1 MQTSI
6 VRFGLPPAPAR
17 TRPWLWVAIALLAA
31 FLLAPQRAL
40 AQACEDPKVL
50 RFSIIPTQ
58 ESVREL
64 TLYKPVLDLLS
75 KNTGKKIEFYMPTS
89 YASVVEALLGKW
101 VDVAVLGPE
110 SYLIAK
116 TQGAVIDV
124 FATYS
129 KKKDGVQEAGPG
141 FKSILITKKGSKF
154 TTVESTKGSVMLL
167 VDPASTSGSLIP
179 ESQFGGKVIKM
190 PLKQYFSR
198 VAFSGGHDLSTIAV
212 FDGKADTA
220 FVATHRFMNT
230 LTSSKSRMKTEDF
243 NIIWTSSLIP
253 QDPFVYRA
261 TLCPELKSKIQQ
273 TFVTLDQTPEGKKYL
288 DNVDAERFVVMKDSD
303 YDVIREAGGG
313 K

>member
-1 MQTSI
+1 MNTPF
-6 VRFGLPPAPAR
+6 RR
-17 TRPWLWVAIALLAA
+17 IALAFASLLFAGAA
-31 FLLAPQRAL
+31 A
-40 AQACEDPKVL
+40 AQSCEDPKVL

-89 YASVVEALLGKW
+89 YSSVVEALLGKW

-116 TQGAVIDV
+116 TQGAQIDV
-124 FATYS
+124 FATYF
-129 KKKDGVQEAGPG
+129 KKGEGVQEPGPG

-179 ESQFGGKVIKM
+179 ESIFGGQVVKT
-190 PLKQYFSR
+190 PLKNYFSK
-198 VAFSGGHDLSTIAV
+198 VAFSGGHDLSTNAV
-212 FDGKADTA
+212 FEGKADAA
-220 FVATHRFMNT
+220 FVATHRYMNA
-230 LTSSKSRMKTEDF
+230 LTASKGKMKVEDF
-243 NIIWTSSLIP
+243 NILWTSPLIP
-253 QDPFVYRA
+253 QDPFVYRS
-261 TLCPELKSKIQQ
+261 TLCPDLKKKIQD
-273 TFVTLDQTPEGKKYL
+273 TFTTLDQNDVGKAYL
-288 DNVDAERFVVMKDSD
+288 QNVGSEKFVVMKDSD
-303 YDVIREAGGG
+303 YDVIRQAGGG